1 MYALQ
6 HLKISV
12 CDTAIGYG
20 LLLVYC
26 ACIHENNNKKRKDK
40 YIYICTHLQTQCC
53 WLKSQVVAQISQN
66 SYLNEKVKK
75 LYR

>member
-12 CDTAIGYG
+12 CDTTIGYG

-26 ACIHENNNKKRKDK
+26 ACTHEKGKKEKS
-40 YIYICTHLQTQCC
+40 YIYIYVHACRL
-53 WLKSQVVAQISQN
+53 SAAG
-66 SYLNEKVKK
+66 
-75 LYR
+75 